1 MFVNLGGTESTT
13 QGGSLVANAAGAA
26 ANAAGAAAADCSD
39 VRNWR
44 TAVINGKCVQICG
57 SDLSTAIE
65 LDPESCRQGTIL
77 GMDAKTVLLAAAGG
91 ILLLVLVNS

>member
-1 MFVNLGGTESTT
+1 MFVNLGSTESTT
-13 QGGSLVANAAGAA
+13 ISRQGGFLVANAAGAA
-26 ANAAGAAAADCSD
+26 AAAVDCSD

-57 SDLSTAIE
+57 ADLSTAIE
-65 LDPESCRQGTIL
+65 LDPEFCRQGTIL

-91 ILLLVLVNS
+91 ILLLVLVTS

>member
-1 MFVNLGGTESTT
+1 MFVNLGSTESTT
-13 QGGSLVANAAGAA
+13 ISSQGGFLVANG
-26 ANAAGAAAADCSD
+26 AGAAAADCSD

-44 TAVINGKCVQICG
+44 IAVINGKCVQICG

-91 ILLLVLVNS
+91 ILLLVLVTS